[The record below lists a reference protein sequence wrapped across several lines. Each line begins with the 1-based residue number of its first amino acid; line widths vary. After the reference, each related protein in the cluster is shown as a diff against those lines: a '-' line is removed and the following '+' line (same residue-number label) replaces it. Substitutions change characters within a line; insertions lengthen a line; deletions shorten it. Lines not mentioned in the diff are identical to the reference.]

1 MPTPIPLFTIDI
13 PPVPNSEMTL
23 QDYTD
28 WLKENMT
35 ITSTGALP
43 GAIVSELP
51 VDNIGVIIFNG
62 LVYIWNDTSGAYVP
76 LATGPEIGEV
86 VELAFVAIDIT
97 RYCLCDGAAYPRV
110 APYSQLYAKIGIKF
124 GPGDGSTTFNVPD
137 HRGRAVE
144 AYNLA
149 GTPSVDLGDL
159 VNVGHATPD
168 ATKQQMGMVKAIRYQ

>member
-1 MPTPIPLFTIDI
+1 MPTPEITYHLAFPPL
-13 PPVPNSEMTL
+13 PNNEMTP
-23 QDYTD
+23 QDLLD
-28 WLKENMT
+28 WMQENAE
-35 ITSTGALP
+35 ITSEGALP
-43 GAIVSELP
+43 GAFVSGIPTE
-51 VDNIGVIIFNG
+51 NMGFIIFNG
-62 LVYIWNDTSGAYVP
+62 QVYLWNDTTEAYVP
-76 LATGPEIGEV
+76 QATGPEIGEV
-86 VELAFVAIDIT
+86 VELSYAAIDIT

-149 GTPSVDLGDL
+149 GTPPVDIGDL